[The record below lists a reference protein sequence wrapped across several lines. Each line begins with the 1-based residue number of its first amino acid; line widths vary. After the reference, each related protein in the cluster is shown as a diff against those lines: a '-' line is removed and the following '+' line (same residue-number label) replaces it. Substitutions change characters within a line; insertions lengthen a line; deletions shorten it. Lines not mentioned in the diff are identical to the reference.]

1 MTVLVVRDAD
11 TETVDAAVR
20 ASSAS
25 ESGGNVGNWAAI
37 LVMVMFVLSNI
48 AVIFPLRIPIPFLL
62 TNPVINLLVKH
73 RIIPPRMR
81 GPRRFQIHLNFITVP
96 LTCVLILLACK
107 AIDGEVLKRGILGA
121 DGVKPINIMALFISL
136 AYMAISL
143 DFMGLL
149 RFSAFWVARKGGSS
163 GKRLYLYLYLF
174 FLVCGV
180 IVGNDPVIL
189 SGTAFLAYF
198 TRVTGIAPPTA
209 WIFSQFAA
217 ANMASVVLV
226 SSNPTNLVLSGAFGL
241 SFVKYTAHVIL
252 PFLAAAVLV
261 YPVLLFAL
269 FRKRGLIPTTLGL
282 ELDERD
288 SSAAASGTLVDKH
301 GAIFGSILLATTL
314 AVLVGTSTIGVSVWQ
329 VTVPPA
335 LVMLL
340 RDGVHDWM
348 ARHRDTPARPHAPR
362 TESLASQRAR
372 AAGEFPL
379 TELSRNDA
387 SSQTVVEGEDI
398 TEVPR
403 TPPSPAPPATPSP
416 PTSAESTAVSTRA
429 SSPAP
434 RATLAERCGARLQ
447 ALCAA
452 FPTVTTIA
460 SRLPLALLPFA
471 FLMFVLVQALSSQ
484 GWVQVFARWWAAWV
498 ARTGTL
504 GAIGGMGF
512 LACVFCNICGTNI
525 GATILLARVLQDWL
539 ASGAAGAG
547 DARTRD
553 GAIFALAVG
562 SNYGAFTLTFSA
574 SLAGLLWRQ
583 ILRDKG
589 IHVRAA
595 QFLLLNA
602 PIALVAMLASSA
614 VLVGQVYITHRND
627 KSV

>member
-1 MTVLVVRDAD
+1 
-11 TETVDAAVR
+11 
-20 ASSAS
+20 
-25 ESGGNVGNWAAI
+25 
-37 LVMVMFVLSNI
+37 
-48 AVIFPLRIPIPFLL
+48 
-62 TNPVINLLVKH
+62 
-73 RIIPPRMR
+73 
-81 GPRRFQIHLNFITVP
+81 
-96 LTCVLILLACK
+96 
-107 AIDGEVLKRGILGA
+107 
-121 DGVKPINIMALFISL
+121 
-136 AYMAISL
+136 MAISL
-143 DFMGLL
+143 DFTGLL

-252 PFLAAAVLV
+252 PFLAAAFLV
-261 YPVLLFAL
+261 YPILLFAL
-269 FRKRGLIPTTLGL
+269 FRKRGLIPNTLGL
-282 ELDERD
+282 ELDDRD
-288 SSAAASGTLVDKH
+288 SNAAASGTLVDKH
-301 GAIFGSILLATTL
+301 GAIFGSILLGATL

-329 VTVPPA
+329 VTVAPA

-340 RDGVHDWM
+340 RDGVHDWLGK
-348 ARHRDTPARPHAPR
+348 HKDTPAPVRPPPP
-362 TESLASQRAR
+362 ESLASQRAR
-372 AAGEFPL
+372 SAGEFPM
-379 TELSRNDA
+379 TEFSGQNGSA
-387 SSQTVVEGEDI
+387 QTVVGGEDI
-398 TEVPR
+398 TEIQEVPR
-403 TPPSPAPPATPSP
+403 TPPEEP
-416 PTSAESTAVSTRA
+416 PTPESSTAVSTR
-429 SSPAP
+429 SPSP
-434 RATLAERCGARLQ
+434 TPPATLSERAGAKLQRL
-447 ALCAA
+447 CET
-452 FPTVTTIA
+452 FPTVTTIV
-460 SRLPLALLPFA
+460 SRLPLPLLPFA
-471 FLMFVLVQALSSQ
+471 FLMFILVQALSSK
-484 GWVQVFARWWAAWV
+484 GWVEVFSRWWAAWV
-498 ARTGTL
+498 AKTGTI

-512 LACVFCNICGTNI
+512 LACIFCNICGTNI

-539 ASGAAGAG
+539 ASGASGAH
-547 DARTRD
+547 DPRTRD

-589 IHVRAA
+589 IHVRPL

-614 VLVGQVYITHRND
+614 VLVGQVYVTHRND
-627 KSV
+627 RTA